1 MLKRNIFTIITS
13 LIILYLSLAGS
24 LTSGVGNVIN
34 IPYIDK
40 IGHFS
45 LYFMLMMVII
55 IEHRNSFGTTRHLL
69 LVALLPFC
77 FGTLMEFL
85 QFLLT
90 TNRKAEILDAISNSA
105 GITAALFLWLFL
117 KPYYREQSK

>member
-24 LTSGVGNVIN
+24 LTSGVGDVIN

-45 LYFMLMMVII
+45 LYFVLMMVII

-69 LVALLPFC
+69 LAALLPFC
-77 FGTLMEFL
+77 FGTLLEFL